1 MGATLALLAIGI
13 YGSTQLEVD
22 WDRDLAFFKV
32 GSRRYKYT
40 QAENEF
46 FPSPWKASICM
57 GHLHYDSQINKII
70 DLVKELDQLDPVELP
85 FESSWLF
92 ALPPNASLYDFATSP
107 AGRPFARFFSISE
120 ESKEIVASRIDFQF
134 AKPQPTFKGFALM
147 DKVEALIEEEASKRS
162 VTA

>member
-1 MGATLALLAIGI
+1 
-13 YGSTQLEVD
+13 
-22 WDRDLAFFKV
+22 
-32 GSRRYKYT
+32 
-40 QAENEF
+40 
-46 FPSPWKASICM
+46 M

-85 FESSWLF
+85 FENTWLF

-107 AGRPFARFFSISE
+107 AGRPFAHFFKISE
-120 ESKEIVASRIDFQF
+120 ELKEIVASRIDFQF

-147 DKVEALIEEEASKRS
+147 DKVEELIAEEASKRS